1 MIFDLVPAERGA
13 VLLFDR
19 TGEFSSAVAWDRVL
33 GPGHPV
39 RVSRTVVQRV
49 RRESRWSGCKQ
60 RLRR

>member
-1 MIFDLVPAERGA
+1 MATPRHDLRPGSAERGA

-49 RRESRWSGCKQ
+49 RGIALEW
-60 RLRR
+60 L